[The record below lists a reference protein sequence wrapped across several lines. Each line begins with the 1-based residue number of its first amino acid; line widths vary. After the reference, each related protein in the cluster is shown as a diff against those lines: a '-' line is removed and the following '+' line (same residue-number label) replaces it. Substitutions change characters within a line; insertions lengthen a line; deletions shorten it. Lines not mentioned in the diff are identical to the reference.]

1 MARARLLIASLGLSV
16 AAGCTSSQ
24 PPPAELSGLWSAGPA
39 ACDAGVGIEFGAEAI
54 SAVYD
59 EERQDL
65 FQHPRYEVEAVGDE
79 FRVRIRYDL
88 PRVAGGARSVGA
100 HGVVVLEREGATISP
115 VSHILVDPRTGAARL
130 RIADDPAATA
140 LTLTPCGNHPWREEP
155 LRGRRQV

>member
-1 MARARLLIASLGLSV
+1 MARARQFIAWLGLSV
-16 AAGCTSSQ
+16 AGGCAAAQ

-54 SAVYD
+54 SAVYNS
-59 EERQDL
+59 ERQTL
-65 FQHPRYEVEAVGDE
+65 FEHPQYEVEAEGDE
-79 FRVRIRYDL
+79 FRVRIRYEL
-88 PRVAGGARSVGA
+88 PRMAGGARSAGA
-100 HGVVVLEREGATISP
+100 HGVVVLAREGAAISP

-155 LRGRRQV
+155 LRGRRQT